1 MIFIENKNNDS
12 DRISK
17 LKIQR
22 ITTDK
27 IELENVLKS
36 FDIDEESGAIVS
48 FSGSVRNF
56 SANGSVKGIY
66 YEAYLG
72 MAEEKIKDIEN
83 TVKNK
88 WKIRKLKIIHRI
100 GELSIGDKSIVI
112 VVSSSHSKDAFEAC
126 KFILNRIKHEV
137 PIWKREILSDGKTK
151 WLEGNSI
158 YN

>member
-1 MIFIENKNNDS
+1 MILIENKNKDS
-12 DRISK
+12 NRISK

-126 KFILNRIKHEV
+126 QFILNRIKHEV